1 VFRADGDGSA
11 IDLVFEDIEGGLSN
25 DSAGQCSRFVAF
37 DTVWCICNRSFVLIA
52 YFFLPKQRILGLGE
66 PGFWGYVIMN
76 LDKISASTISREY
89 EHLSIDLIHA
99 CLFGVPAV
107 SGYSLFQSDMST
119 KPEIQEVLSEFHV
132 CSSQSCNEAN
142 FSSQKS
148 GVVDKARAIGSAW
161 AQLAGSSERWD
172 LVI

>member
-1 VFRADGDGSA
+1 MHPIFCFDG
-11 IDLVFEDIEGGLSN
+11 L
-25 DSAGQCSRFVAF
+25 
-37 DTVWCICNRSFVLIA
+37 
-52 YFFLPKQRILGLGE
+52 FFLPKQRILGLGE
-66 PGFWGYVIMN
+66 PGFWDYVIMN
-76 LDKISASTISREY
+76 IDKISASTISREY

-107 SGYSLFQSDMST
+107 SGYSLFQSDIST

-132 CSSQSCNEAN
+132 CSSQSCTQAI

-161 AQLAGSSERWD
+161 SQLAGSRERWD
-172 LVI
+172 LVIKAAAYIYILCV